1 MKYLTH
7 IARLLV
13 AATFIFSG
21 FVKLIDPLGSAYK
34 FQDYFAADVLNLE
47 FLSPFA
53 LPFSILLILA
63 EIMLGVTLLIGFKPK
78 TTVWSLLLL
87 TLVFL
92 FLTWYSAYYDK
103 VTDCGCFGDA
113 VKLTPWETFYKNVI
127 LIGLIFVL
135 LFTIKNIKPLFGKN
149 VVKWISFAAFMVFLY
164 IVYYVLTHLP
174 LIDFRPYAIGK
185 NIPEGMII
193 PEGAKP
199 DVYEDT
205 WIYKVNGEDKEYTT
219 AEKPWEIE
227 GATFVDRK
235 TVLIEKGYEVPIH
248 DFSMER
254 DGVDFTEFLMQK
266 EKLVLIVM
274 HNLSKTEISLLPKIK
289 EFSTKALQEGYDV
302 YAMSSNKEADFLKIK
317 KEYNLDFDALFC
329 DDITLKTMIRANPGI
344 ITLNK
349 GTITGKWNANDADNV
364 EL

>member
-1 MKYLTH
+1 MKFLTH

-113 VKLTPWETFYKNVI
+113 VKLTPWETFYKNII

-135 LFTIKNIKPLFGKN
+135 LFTLKNIKPIFGKN
-149 VVKWISFAAFMVFLY
+149 VVKWISFAAFMVFL
-164 IVYYVLTHLP
+164 
-174 LIDFRPYAIGK
+174 
-185 NIPEGMII
+185 
-193 PEGAKP
+193 
-199 DVYEDT
+199 
-205 WIYKVNGEDKEYTT
+205 
-219 AEKPWEIE
+219 
-227 GATFVDRK
+227 
-235 TVLIEKGYEVPIH
+235 
-248 DFSMER
+248 
-254 DGVDFTEFLMQK
+254 
-266 EKLVLIVM
+266 
-274 HNLSKTEISLLPKIK
+274 
-289 EFSTKALQEGYDV
+289 
-302 YAMSSNKEADFLKIK
+302 
-317 KEYNLDFDALFC
+317 
-329 DDITLKTMIRANPGI
+329 
-344 ITLNK
+344 
-349 GTITGKWNANDADNV
+349 
-364 EL
+364 